1 MKNFCFR
8 TYKSCLRSLGH
19 CGILL
24 SLVAVG
30 SLYMG
35 WSKGYQNEPM
45 FVLVLIAFSISLPM
59 CVSRLTP
66 NWLADPSS
74 LLKGLVILVGSGPL
88 ALLFGLV
95 AICIVAPLGLDAD
108 AGKMLSMVIAFPAWA
123 LGLVMGWA
131 ALFYGILPDKG
142 QSKPTSQS
150 GDASTLIHPT
160 TNAELRSLR
169 QSRMTR

>member
-1 MKNFCFR
+1 MRNFCFR
-8 TYKSCLRSLGH
+8 AYRACLRSLGH

-24 SLVAVG
+24 SLVAFG

-35 WSKGYQNEPM
+35 WSQGYQNASM
-45 FVLVLIAFSISLPM
+45 FILVLIAFWVSLPM
-59 CVSRLTP
+59 SVSRLMP
-66 NWLADPSS
+66 NWLADPSN
-74 LLKGLVILVGSGPL
+74 LLKALIIFVGSGPL
-88 ALLFGLV
+88 ALLFGMV

-108 AGKMLSMVIAFPAWA
+108 AGKMLSMVLAFPAWS
-123 LGLVMGWA
+123 LGLVVAWA

-142 QSKPTSQS
+142 QSNPGSQS

-169 QSRMTR
+169 QSRMSR